1 MPTFHLNLTECFLFL
16 VCNPS
21 ESICTLLAVAA
32 GQSHVSKELMNYD
45 ALNQEHL
52 RLYRSRPPPSSFIQ
66 RALNKHHNNPVI
78 TSTVTVQ
85 QPHRLH
91 QAEAEVI
98 LSFCL
103 LI

>member
-1 MPTFHLNLTECFLFL
+1 MF
-16 VCNPS
+16 
-21 ESICTLLAVAA
+21 ICTLLAVAA

-45 ALNQEHL
+45 ALYQEHL
-52 RLYRSRPPPSSFIQ
+52 HLYRSHPPPSSFIQ

-85 QPHRLH
+85 QPRRLH